1 MAEDAAGEII
11 ATIRR
16 EIEAAADAILSATE
30 AGLEQVTVARGG
42 DNAALDR
49 IQQTLF
55 TVLEACAFQ
64 DLTGQRLTKLRDM
77 LSAGSFETVDSD
89 PLLNGPA
96 LAGQGLD
103 QASADSLMGSPGAW
117 DRGAKP

>member
-1 MAEDAAGEII
+1 MTDDTAGEII

-16 EIEAAADAILSATE
+16 EIEEAADVMLTSVET
-30 AGLEQVTVARGG
+30 GLEQVAAAREG
-42 DNAALDR
+42 DDAALDR
-49 IQQTLF
+49 IQQILF
-55 TVLEACAFQ
+55 AILEACAFQ

-77 LSAGSFETVDSD
+77 LSAASFEAVEAD

-103 QASADSLMGSPGAW
+103 QASADALLGAPGAW

>member
-1 MAEDAAGEII
+1 MADDAAGEII

-16 EIEAAADAILSATE
+16 EIEEAADVMLASVE
-30 AGLEQVTVARGG
+30 AGLEQVTAAREG
-42 DNAALDR
+42 DDAALDR
-49 IQQTLF
+49 IQQSLF
-55 TVLEACAFQ
+55 AILEACAFQ

-77 LSAGSFETVDSD
+77 LSATSFEAVEAD

-103 QASADSLMGSPGAW
+103 QASADALLGAAGAW